1 MIVNLIKNLELLKC
15 KRNNFTLT
23 VTDLDDIIKSLI
35 NR

>member
-1 MIVNLIKNLELLKC
+1 MIVNLIKNLELLKY

-23 VTDLDDIIKSLI
+23 VTDLDDRIKSLI